1 MSESILRFQKKTASN
16 HLRILNK
23 ISKKIG
29 GLIKIFDTFVKSEI
43 SKSEISMETL
53 NTLFG
58 RDVIIENG
66 AIASKEDIIIE
77 GKASVK
83 LISTANVIIGE
94 SAVFEGVIIAHN
106 VEIKGLFK
114 GEVSAKEN
122 VIIRSRSSFCGKV
135 RAFSLNIESGANFS
149 GQSATISV
157 DEFKKEAMTNKVY
170 VRLVSSPAAPAPSP
184 AVSAPKKPV
193 DPKN

>member
-1 MSESILRFQKKTASN
+1 
-16 HLRILNK
+16 
-23 ISKKIG
+23 
-29 GLIKIFDTFVKSEI
+29 
-43 SKSEISMETL
+43 METQ
-53 NTLFG
+53 NTYFG

-66 AIASKEDIIIE
+66 AIASKEDVIIE

-106 VEIKGLFK
+106 VEIKGSFK

-170 VRLVSSPAAPAPSP
+170 ARLNSSPAA
-184 AVSAPKKPV
+184 SAPKKPV